1 MGTVN
6 RYQLTIPV
14 EWNMGDEVLSAK
26 IQYATYATSEKEA
39 IEIGQLFVQDDARYI
54 AKSMAERISEGIHQ
68 VEPSI
73 TDDIEVEQVP
83 HFSEVENVRREGSL
97 LVGDV

>member
-14 EWNMGDEVLSAK
+14 EWDMGGEVLSAK
-26 IQYATYATSEKEA
+26 IQYATYATRENEA
-39 IEIGQLFVQDDARYI
+39 IEIGNLFVQDDAHHI

-83 HFSEVENVRREGSL
+83 HFSEAENARQEGPL
-97 LVGDV
+97 LVEDV